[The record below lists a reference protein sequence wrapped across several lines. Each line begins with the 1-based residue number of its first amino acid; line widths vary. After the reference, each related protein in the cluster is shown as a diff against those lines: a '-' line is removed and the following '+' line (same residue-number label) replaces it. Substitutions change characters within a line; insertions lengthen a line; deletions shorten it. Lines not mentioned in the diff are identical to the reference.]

1 MEFINNVV
9 LYAIGLVVAISGLLV
24 VVEAV
29 GFLPDPVSRWLA
41 RNRVAQTMT
50 VLREM
55 GLDIERLR
63 RRNSALSAIE
73 HFPFGELP
81 ERVRHALVPRTI
93 GKTVGIGGT
102 EIVQA
107 KRYIDLMGGTTD
119 PVIAAN
125 FARFLETFWRNCLLA
140 SQADPIDFIVTPKA
154 GSPILGYELAKNL
167 RLPFVIHNRREKFQ
181 VKPDDFRAH
190 FDCVDPPQENA
201 LGLIVDDSSTGG
213 DKVLALLD
221 DLRKFKYDAKDCLIV
236 FEPGLK
242 SARKKISDRGVRLHS
257 IIGPES
263 C

>member
-29 GFLPDPVSRWLA
+29 GLLPDPVSRWLA
-41 RNRVAQTMT
+41 RNRAAQTMT

-190 FDCVDPPQENA
+190 FDCVDPLRRLRIFGQR
-201 LGLIVDDSSTGG
+201 
-213 DKVLALLD
+213 DK
-221 DLRKFKYDAKDCLIV
+221 
-236 FEPGLK
+236 LK
-242 SARKKISDRGVRLHS
+242 ADRSKGA
-257 IIGPES
+257 
-263 C
+263 

>member
-1 MEFINNVV
+1 M
-9 LYAIGLVVAISGLLV
+9 
-24 VVEAV
+24 
-29 GFLPDPVSRWLA
+29 R
-41 RNRVAQTMT
+41 
-50 VLREM
+50 
-55 GLDIERLR
+55 
-63 RRNSALSAIE
+63 
-73 HFPFGELP
+73 
-81 ERVRHALVPRTI
+81 
-93 GKTVGIGGT
+93 
-102 EIVQA
+102 
-107 KRYIDLMGGTTD
+107 GTTD

-181 VKPDDFRAH
+181 VKPDEFRAH
-190 FDCVDPPQENA
+190 FDCVDPPHENA

-242 SARKKISDRGVRLHS
+242 SARKKISDKGVRLHS